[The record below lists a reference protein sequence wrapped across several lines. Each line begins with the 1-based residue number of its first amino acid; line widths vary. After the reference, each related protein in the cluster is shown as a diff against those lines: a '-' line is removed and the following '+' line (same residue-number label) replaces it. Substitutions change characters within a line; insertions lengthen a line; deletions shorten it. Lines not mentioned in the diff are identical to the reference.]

1 MAVLITVIRQHM
13 KEKGVF
19 QMDFGHIRKVLC
31 NSSGIG

>member
-1 MAVLITVIRQHM
+1 MAVLIVIRQDM
-13 KEKGVF
+13 KEKGGF